1 MTRVLPLGDSEFQ
14 PSRRT
19 RVMVFR
25 QICRRMKLRGVYP
38 SASAP
43 KWQKSTEKSGSPR
56 LLLSITPRGSEARS
70 PSLWCDRVAVYSAN
84 QKDSI
89 RSCDSARHFLLQKW
103 ECAADL
109 EFSCICIWIRSPTVS
124 TKYLGWAS
132 SGSSTHGYGPID
144 R

>member
-84 QKDSI
+84 QKDSM
-89 RSCDSARHFLLQKW
+89 RSCDSARHFRLQKW
-103 ECAADL
+103 EVQLILNSVAFAFGFDRQQ
-109 EFSCICIWIRSPTVS
+109 SRQSIWAGLPQGRARMVM
-124 TKYLGWAS
+124 A
-132 SGSSTHGYGPID
+132 